1 MAVVRNSPEL
11 LLLLASLTSR
21 TLPTLTIGARVLL
34 VVVTVVVVVAIIVV
48 IVIEKVSVRGKLD
61 VDVDEA

>member
-34 VVVTVVVVVAIIVV
+34 VVTVVVVVAIIV
-48 IVIEKVSVRGKLD
+48 VIEKVSVRGKLD

>member
-34 VVVTVVVVVAIIVV
+34 VVTVVVAIIV
-48 IVIEKVSVRGKLD
+48 VIEKVSVRGKLD

>member
-34 VVVTVVVVVAIIVV
+34 VVSVVVVVAIIV
-48 IVIEKVSVRGKLD
+48 VIEKVSVRGKLD